1 LIVIKLQSISVLVLA
16 AAVAGCFAAPVLAE
30 EPLSP
35 ENISESIT
43 RALFNQSGDIYR
55 NRGIDR
61 QATFLFGLSYP
72 ENEYTSDAAAVEKL
86 YKQGMYQQGGSGK
99 VVRTA
104 DLPNP
109 FSSSIRTT
117 PAQVKLTAVSDNKY
131 GTPAPPAVSA
141 IAPVE
146 TVAETVAETPAE
158 APAPRARW

>member
-1 LIVIKLQSISVLVLA
+1 VIKLQSIGVLVLA
-16 AAVAGCFAAPVLAE
+16 AAVAGCFAAPVLADE
-30 EPLSP
+30 ASP

-72 ENEYTSDAAAVEKL
+72 ENEYTSDAKAVEKL
-86 YKQGMYQQGGSGK
+86 YREGMSQQGGNK

-131 GTPAPPAVSA
+131 GTPEPEAVSA
-141 IAPVE
+141 IAAPE
-146 TVAETVAETPAE
+146 TDNETTAETA
-158 APAPRARW
+158 APRARW

>member
-1 LIVIKLQSISVLVLA
+1 VIKLQSISVLVLA
-16 AAVAGCFAAPVLAE
+16 AAVAGCVAAPVRADE
-30 EPLSP
+30 ASP

-86 YKQGMYQQGGSGK
+86 YKAGMYQQGGSGK
-99 VVRTA
+99 VIRTA

-131 GTPAPPAVSA
+131 ADVLSEATPEVISTTTPQA
-141 IAPVE
+141 
-146 TVAETVAETPAE
+146 VAENPVYT
-158 APAPRARW
+158 PAPRARW

>member
-1 LIVIKLQSISVLVLA
+1 VIELKSIGVLVLA
-16 AAVAGCFAAPVLAE
+16 AAVAGCFAAPVLADE
-30 EPLSP
+30 ASP

-43 RALFNQSGDIYR
+43 RAFFNQTGDIYR

-72 ENEYTSDAAAVEKL
+72 ENEYTSDAKAVEKI
-86 YKQGMYQQGGSGK
+86 YREGMYKQGGSGK
-99 VVRTA
+99 VIRTA

-131 GTPAPPAVSA
+131 GTPEPEAASA
-141 IAPVE
+141 STSPVTAAENTGDE
-146 TVAETVAETPAE
+146 TTAEVRS
-158 APAPRARW
+158 PRARW

>member
-1 LIVIKLQSISVLVLA
+1 VIKLQSIGVLVLA
-16 AAVAGCFAAPVLAE
+16 AAVAGCFAAPVRADE
-30 EPLSP
+30 ASP

-86 YKQGMYQQGGSGK
+86 YKSGMYQQGGSGK
-99 VVRTA
+99 VIRTA

-117 PAQVKLTAVSDNKY
+117 PAQLKLTTVSDNKY
-131 GTPAPPAVSA
+131 NAPAAEVVSEITPGETDNETSA
-141 IAPVE
+141 KLI
-146 TVAETVAETPAE
+146 
-158 APAPRARW
+158 APRARW

>member
-1 LIVIKLQSISVLVLA
+1 MIKLQSIGVLVLT
-16 AAVAGCFAAPVLAE
+16 AAVAGCFAAPVRANE
-30 EPLSP
+30 ASP

-43 RALFNQSGDIYR
+43 RAFFNQTGDIYR

-86 YKQGMYQQGGSGK
+86 YKAGMYQQGGSGK
-99 VVRTA
+99 VLRTA

-131 GTPAPPAVSA
+131 VTPSPEVVSA

-146 TVAETVAETPAE
+146 TDEETSTNVV
-158 APAPRARW
+158 APRARW

>member
-1 LIVIKLQSISVLVLA
+1 MRGSIVIKLQSISILVLA
-16 AAVAGCFAAPVLAE
+16 AAVAGCFAAPVHAE
-30 EPLSP
+30 EPAP

-43 RALFNQSGDIYR
+43 RALFDRSGDIYR

-86 YKQGMYQQGGSGK
+86 YKAGMYQQGGSGK

-131 GTPAPPAVSA
+131 STPAPEEVSA
-141 IAPVE
+141 VTPEE
-146 TVAETVAETPAE
+146 TDDENTTTETR
-158 APAPRARW
+158 APRARW

>member
-1 LIVIKLQSISVLVLA
+1 VIKLQSIGVLVLA
-16 AAVAGCFAAPVLAE
+16 AAVAGCFAAPVLADE
-30 EPLSP
+30 ASP

-72 ENEYTSDAAAVEKL
+72 ENEYTSDAKAVEKL
-86 YKQGMYQQGGSGK
+86 YREGMYQQGGGSK

-117 PAQVKLTAVSDNKY
+117 PAQVKLTAVSDSKY
-131 GTPAPPAVSA
+131 GTPEPQEMSA
-141 IAPVE
+141 ITPE
-146 TVAETVAETPAE
+146 ESDAETTSE

>member
-1 LIVIKLQSISVLVLA
+1 VIKLQSIGVLVLA
-16 AAVAGCFAAPVLAE
+16 AAVAGCFAAPVRADE
-30 EPLSP
+30 ASP

-43 RALFNQSGDIYR
+43 RAFFNQSGDIYR

-86 YKQGMYQQGGSGK
+86 YRSGMYQQGGSGK
-99 VVRTA
+99 VIRTA

-117 PAQVKLTAVSDNKY
+117 PAQLKLTTVSDNKY
-131 GTPAPPAVSA
+131 NALAAEVAGEMTPG
-141 IAPVE
+141 E
-146 TVAETVAETPAE
+146 TDNETSVKFI
-158 APAPRARW
+158 APRARW

>member
-1 LIVIKLQSISVLVLA
+1 VIKLQSISVLVLA
-16 AAVAGCFAAPVLAE
+16 AAVAGCFAAPVRAE
-30 EPLSP
+30 EPSP

-86 YKQGMYQQGGSGK
+86 YKSGMYQQGGSGK

-117 PAQVKLTAVSDNKY
+117 PAQMKLTAVSDEKY
-131 GTPAPPAVSA
+131 GTPEPQEMSA
-141 IAPVE
+141 NTHVE
-146 TVAETVAETPAE
+146 TDAETTAET
-158 APAPRARW
+158 PAPRARW

>member
-1 LIVIKLQSISVLVLA
+1 VIKLQSIAVLVLA
-16 AAVAGCFAAPVLAE
+16 ATVAACFAAPAQANE
-30 EPLSP
+30 ASP

-43 RALFNQSGDIYR
+43 RAFFNQTGDIYR

-72 ENEYTSDAAAVEKL
+72 ENEYTSDAKAVEKL
-86 YKQGMYQQGGSGK
+86 YREGMYQQGGSGK
-99 VVRTA
+99 VLRTA

-131 GTPAPPAVSA
+131 GTPEPEAVSA
-141 IAPVE
+141 SAPVE
-146 TVAETVAETPAE
+146 TVAETSSET
-158 APAPRARW
+158 PAPRARW

>member
-1 LIVIKLQSISVLVLA
+1 MIKLQSIGVLVLA
-16 AAVAGCFAAPVLAE
+16 VAVAGCFTAPAHADE
-30 EPLSP
+30 ASP
-35 ENISESIT
+35 ENIAESIN

-99 VVRTA
+99 VVRTV

-117 PAQVKLTAVSDNKY
+117 PAQVKLTAVSENKY
-131 GTPAPPAVSA
+131 GTPQPEAVSA
-141 IAPVE
+141 IAPIE
-146 TVAETVAETPAE
+146 TIAETTTEV
-158 APAPRARW
+158 PAPRARW

>member
-1 LIVIKLQSISVLVLA
+1 MIKLQSIGVLVLA
-16 AAVAGCFAAPVLAE
+16 ATVAACFAAPAQADE
-30 EPLSP
+30 ASP

-43 RALFNQSGDIYR
+43 RAFFNQTGDIYR

-86 YKQGMYQQGGSGK
+86 YRQGMYQQGGSGK

-131 GTPAPPAVSA
+131 GTPAPVVSA
-141 IAPVE
+141 TAPVE
-146 TVAETVAETPAE
+146 TVAETNDENTDGAS
-158 APAPRARW
+158 APRARW

>member
-1 LIVIKLQSISVLVLA
+1 VIKLQSIGVLVLA
-16 AAVAGCFAAPVLAE
+16 AAVAGCFAAPAQANE
-30 EPLSP
+30 ASP

-43 RALFNQSGDIYR
+43 RAFFNQTGDIYR

-86 YKQGMYQQGGSGK
+86 YRQGMYQQGGGK
-99 VVRTA
+99 VVRTE

-117 PAQVKLTAVSDNKY
+117 PAQVKLSAVSDDKY
-131 GTPAPPAVSA
+131 TAVAPEPISESISENTPQA
-141 IAPVE
+141 IAE
-146 TVAETVAETPAE
+146 KPAYT
-158 APAPRARW
+158 PAPRARW

>member
-1 LIVIKLQSISVLVLA
+1 MRLQSIGVLVLA
-16 AAVAGCFAAPVLAE
+16 AAVAGCFAAPVLADE
-30 EPLSP
+30 ASP

-72 ENEYTSDAAAVEKL
+72 ENEYTSDAKAVEKL
-86 YKQGMYQQGGSGK
+86 YREGMYQQGGGSK

-131 GTPAPPAVSA
+131 GTPAPEAVSA
-141 IAPVE
+141 IPAPATADE
-146 TVAETVAETPAE
+146 TTAEVR
-158 APAPRARW
+158 APRARW

>member
-1 LIVIKLQSISVLVLA
+1 VIKLQSIGVLVLA
-16 AAVAGCFAAPVLAE
+16 AAVAGCFAAPVLADE
-30 EPLSP
+30 ASP
-35 ENISESIT
+35 ENISESVT

-72 ENEYTSDAAAVEKL
+72 ENEYTSDAKAVEKL
-86 YKQGMYQQGGSGK
+86 YREGMYQQGGGSK

-117 PAQVKLTAVSDNKY
+117 PAQVKLTAVSDSKY
-131 GTPAPPAVSA
+131 GTPEPQEMSA
-141 IAPVE
+141 ITPVE
-146 TVAETVAETPAE
+146 TDDETTTGET
-158 APAPRARW
+158 PAPRARW

>member
-1 LIVIKLQSISVLVLA
+1 MIKLQSIGVLVLA
-16 AAVAGCFAAPVLAE
+16 AAVAGCFAAPAQANE
-30 EPLSP
+30 ASP

-43 RALFNQSGDIYR
+43 RAFFNQTGDIYR

-86 YKQGMYQQGGSGK
+86 YRQGMYQQGGGK
-99 VVRTA
+99 VVRTE

-117 PAQVKLTAVSDNKY
+117 PAQVKLSAVSDDKY
-131 GTPAPPAVSA
+131 ATVAPEPISESISENTPQA
-141 IAPVE
+141 IAE
-146 TVAETVAETPAE
+146 KPAYT
-158 APAPRARW
+158 PAPRARW

>member
-1 LIVIKLQSISVLVLA
+1 MIKLKSIGVLLA
-16 AAVAGCFAAPVLAE
+16 AAIAGCFAAPAQANE
-30 EPLSP
+30 ASP

-43 RALFNQSGDIYR
+43 RAFFNQTGDIYR

-99 VVRTA
+99 VVRTE

-109 FSSSIRTT
+109 FNSSIRTT
-117 PAQVKLTAVSDNKY
+117 PAQVKLSAVSDDKY
-131 GTPAPPAVSA
+131 GGVDPEPTSENISATTPQA
-141 IAPVE
+141 IAEKPE
-146 TVAETVAETPAE
+146 YT
-158 APAPRARW
+158 PAPRARW

>member
-1 LIVIKLQSISVLVLA
+1 VIRLQSIGVLVLA
-16 AAVAGCFAAPVLAE
+16 AAVAGCFAAPVRADE
-30 EPLSP
+30 ASP

-72 ENEYTSDAAAVEKL
+72 ENEYTSDAKAVEKI
-86 YKQGMYQQGGSGK
+86 YREGMYQQGGSGK

-131 GTPAPPAVSA
+131 NAPVPEEVSA
-141 IAPVE
+141 ITPLE
-146 TVAETVAETPAE
+146 TDNETSSQVV
-158 APAPRARW
+158 APRGRW

>member
-1 LIVIKLQSISVLVLA
+1 MIKLQSISILVLA
-16 AAVAGCFAAPVLAE
+16 AAVAGCFAAPVRADE
-30 EPLSP
+30 ASP

-43 RALFNQSGDIYR
+43 RAFFNQTGDIYR

-86 YKQGMYQQGGSGK
+86 YRQGMYQQGGSGK

-117 PAQVKLTAVSDNKY
+117 PAQVKLTAVSDSKY
-131 GTPAPPAVSA
+131 GTPQPEALSAVT
-141 IAPVE
+141 PVE
-146 TVAETVAETPAE
+146 TVAETNDENTTGTR
-158 APAPRARW
+158 APRARW

>member
-1 LIVIKLQSISVLVLA
+1 VIKLQSISVLVLA

-30 EPLSP
+30 EPPTP
-35 ENISESIT
+35 ENISESVT

-86 YKQGMYQQGGSGK
+86 YKAGMYQQGGSGK
-99 VVRTA
+99 VIRTA

-117 PAQVKLTAVSDNKY
+117 PAQVKLTAKFRRRLPNQSKIQYV
-131 GTPAPPAVSA
+131 PPHLALDGKNWILS
-141 IAPVE
+141 PLQ
-146 TVAETVAETPAE
+146 TVC
-158 APAPRARW
+158 